1 MQSEWIIATH
11 HAHFLFF
18 YDFGV
23 TTQSYIHSQ
32 LSFLPE
38 IWIQYLLSFEES
50 YVENWGEEI
59 HELKHKYFEGQ
70 VVFILSLCSMHLWN
84 IRQKVD
90 IT

>member
-1 MQSEWIIATH
+1 MFTRSMHKKFSIHSTYYQFLLSDWLAAMQSEWIIVTH

-38 IWIQYLLSFEES
+38 IWI
-50 YVENWGEEI
+50 
-59 HELKHKYFEGQ
+59 
-70 VVFILSLCSMHLWN
+70 
-84 IRQKVD
+84 
-90 IT
+90 